1 MFATLACTPFGMTR
15 ATLRRVAAGLAGVLL
30 CAQMAIAAYAC
41 PGLALATAANAEPAT
56 ASTAPAMSAPM
67 ANCDGMNGATGSAL
81 DPEAPN
87 LCAEHCKYGQQ
98 SDQAGTLG
106 LQAAVMTALYA
117 VQPVPVAAPPARP
130 PAAALSALVAASPP
144 HAIAHCVYRI

>member
-1 MFATLACTPFGMTR
+1 MFATLARTPFALTR
-15 ATLRRVAAGLAGVLL
+15 ATVRRVAAGLAGVLL

-41 PGLALATAANAEPAT
+41 PGLALVTAADAEAAT
-56 ASTAPAMSAPM
+56 ASAAPAVSAPM

-81 DPEAPN
+81 DPAAPN

-98 SDQAGTLG
+98 SDQAGTLSV
-106 LQAAVMTALYA
+106 QAAVLTALYA
-117 VQPVPVAAPPARP
+117 VQPVPVASPAPR
-130 PAAALSALVAASPP
+130 PAAATLCALVAASPP